1 MDSGILP
8 DKSWEDIKE
17 KIKET
22 HLELTDDD
30 LDKKSGDI
38 DVFLEKLAA
47 KLNKS
52 KEQVKE
58 LIESIAANSS
68 IAG

>member
-1 MDSGILP
+1 MGTDLLP
-8 DKSWEDIKE
+8 DKSWEEIKE

-30 LDKKSGDI
+30 LDQTSGDL
-38 DVFLEKLAA
+38 DEFLEKLAV

-52 KEQVKE
+52 KEQVIE
-58 LIESIAANSS
+58 LIQSIAANSG

>member
-1 MDSGILP
+1 MDTSLLP
-8 DKSWEDIKE
+8 DKGWDDIKE

-30 LDKKSGDI
+30 LNQTSGDL
-38 DVFLEKLAA
+38 DEFLEKLAV

-52 KEQVKE
+52 KEQVIE
-58 LIESIAANSS
+58 LIQSIAANSG

>member
-1 MDSGILP
+1 MDTEVIQ

-22 HLELTDDD
+22 HLELTDED
-30 LDKKSGDI
+30 LDKTSGDI
-38 DVFLEKLAA
+38 NEFLEKLAV
-47 KLNKS
+47 KLHKS
-52 KEQVKE
+52 KEQVLE
-58 LIESIAANSS
+58 LIQSIAANSG